1 MGPSSLRGDAGKRVP
16 SRGRGGSRDT
26 THLPVD
32 RQVPAGFG
40 TAKEPAQARLRML
53 RIPSGCPGV
62 VGPVPRPVS
71 MDGAILPRLSTI
83 VNRFIRMKRW
93 SWRGARC
100 RDRPASTQ
108 A

>member
-1 MGPSSLRGDAGKRVP
+1 
-16 SRGRGGSRDT
+16 
-26 THLPVD
+26 
-32 RQVPAGFG
+32 
-40 TAKEPAQARLRML
+40 
-53 RIPSGCPGV
+53 
-62 VGPVPRPVS
+62 

-93 SWRGARC
+93 SWRKAGC